1 MKEEIEG
8 YLLDT
13 NHCAYLLNAKG
24 KQEHKQSQLE
34 KNTIQAVSSR
44 MEVVLH
50 MSEATLG
57 ELIYG
62 AEYSKQKEANL
73 QELKA
78 FTEIVPPLLIDREVW
93 QLFGKAKAQLRVVG
107 KKMPDIDLLIA
118 STAKRYGL
126 VLVTNDKHLALLDN
140 LPEPF
145 VKMENWAQP
154 KLPCYNAPAL

>member
-1 MKEEIEG
+1 MKQETEG

-13 NHCAYLLNAKG
+13 NHCAYILNAKG
-24 KQEHKQSQLE
+24 KPENKQSQLE

-44 MEVVLH
+44 MDAVLH
-50 MSEATLG
+50 ISEATLG

-62 AEYSKQKEANL
+62 AEYSKHKEANL

-78 FTEIVPPLLIDREVW
+78 FTEVIPPLLIDKEVW

-107 KKMPDIDLLIA
+107 KKIPDIDLLIA
-118 STAKRYGL
+118 STAKRYDL
-126 VLVTNDKHLALLDN
+126 ILVTNDKHLALLDC

-145 VKMENWAQP
+145 VKRENWAQP
-154 KLPCYNAPAL
+154 ESFYYDTPAL